1 MGNLFDIALLL
12 IILISCAVCC
22 KLGIFRTL
30 KPFRKITAFLIAW
43 NFKSS
48 SFITTLTDKILKA
61 DAVRNGVSKWV
72 ENSWGEKIN
81 SATEAVDVPNAE
93 RYDST
98 FGIIGEIFDNIKEYC
113 MSLYENM
120 FSGVPAVDVF
130 NMKEKIDQF
139 TEEVVT
145 YVSEGVLNF
154 VSALLGFIIVYILV
168 SVGFVILIKLLDK
181 LFSKGLFGLVNRITG
196 GIVGIG
202 IGFLAAWLI
211 AILFVNVLPIVLPIE
226 KEFVLSGQMGVVNW
240 FYTKFLLSA
249 FFGFSG

>member
-1 MGNLFDIALLL
+1 MLLF
-12 IILISCAVCC
+12 IIITSCAVCC

-48 SFITTLTDKILKA
+48 SFITKITDKILRA

-81 SATEAVDVPNAE
+81 SATEAVDVPAAE
-93 RYDST
+93 RYDGT

-113 MSLYENM
+113 ISLYENM
-120 FSGVPAVDVF
+120 FSGVPGADGL
-130 NMKEKIDQF
+130 NMQGKIEQF

-145 YVSEGVLNF
+145 YVSDGVLNF
-154 VSALLGFIIVYILV
+154 ISALLGFIIIYILV
-168 SVGFVILIKLLDK
+168 SVGFLVLIKLLDK
-181 LFSKGLFGLVNRITG
+181 LFSRGLFGLVNRVTG

-202 IGFLAAWLI
+202 IGFIAAWLI
-211 AILFVNVLPIVLPIE
+211 AILFVNLLPAVFPIE
-226 KEFVLSGQMGVVNW
+226 KELILSGKLGIVNW
-240 FYTKFLLSA
+240 FYSSFLLSA
-249 FFGFSG
+249 FFGFSS